1 MKPGKLLLH
10 SCCAPCTTY
19 SLRRLR
25 DDGYEVKGLFYN
37 PNIHPYT
44 EYRKRLEA
52 FVDYCA
58 RVGHDAL
65 IVDEYGLRDFLSAV
79 RQDFDERCAVCYEMR
94 LRRAARQAIET
105 GCDAFTTSLTISPY
119 QNHDLIKAVGSSVA
133 EQEGVE
139 FRYFDFRPG
148 YRESVS
154 ISREMGLYRQGYC
167 GCIFSEEDRYARPG
181 RKV

>member
-94 LRRAARQAIET
+94 LHRAARQAIET